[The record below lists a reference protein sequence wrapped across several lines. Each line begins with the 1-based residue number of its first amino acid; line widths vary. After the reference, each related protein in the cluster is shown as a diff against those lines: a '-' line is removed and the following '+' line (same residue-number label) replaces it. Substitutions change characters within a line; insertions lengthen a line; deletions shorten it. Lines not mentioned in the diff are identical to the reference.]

1 MTGQGRHRPQ
11 SWRLCSSKRAMFVV
25 SRLSAGMQGA
35 RRKSVLQQR
44 DRRSVCRFTRAYTV
58 FLFLMEARRARKRPG
73 WSRGRGGACLCALAG
88 RLRQSATPAGRAPS
102 DESSMPEP
110 PPVIGDPGHAEM
122 TEGYEQ
128 VLVLHYTVR
137 LASFETPEERGS
149 SSISSVQS
157 VCAWWDPRG
166 FAGFPAVGWPVV
178 GSPSWYTCKIGQG
191 KLSSPRYAQIQIST
205 D

>member
-73 WSRGRGGACLCALAG
+73 WSRGRGGACLCAFG
-88 RLRQSATPAGRAPS
+88 RQAAAVGHAGRAS
-102 DESSMPEP
+102 AERREQHA
-110 PPVIGDPGHAEM
+110 GAAAGHRRPRAC
-122 TEGYEQ
+122 
-128 VLVLHYTVR
+128 R
-137 LASFETPEERGS
+137 DDRGL
-149 SSISSVQS
+149 
-157 VCAWWDPRG
+157 R
-166 FAGFPAVGWPVV
+166 AGAGAAL
-178 GSPSWYTCKIGQG
+178 Y
-191 KLSSPRYAQIQIST
+191 SSPRFVRDARGARLVEHQFSSKCLRVVGPARFCWIPRGRVAGSR
-205 D
+205 